1 MWLMSETLSVH
12 SLMKTVQ
19 GCKWEITNVVDV
31 RETFSTFLDE
41 NCARM

>member
-19 GCKWEITNVVDV
+19 GCKWKITNVVDV
-31 RETFSTFLDE
+31 RETFSILLDE
-41 NCARM
+41 NCARI